1 MEKIIKKR
9 KKVSNK
15 LKKYQS
21 KIHDL
26 EYQLIELERQSNE
39 IDQKEIIKQMNL
51 NEQQDKI
58 VMAEQNNENILVLAC
73 PGSGKTH
80 TLISRY
86 INLVT
91 NHPSG
96 DNIDPD
102 SIIMITFTKKAGM
115 EMENRLKNL
124 IPTKLPHYVGSLH
137 GLGYR
142 LLQRFNKINYTVL
155 DDKDSKYLLKD
166 VVDST
171 ISIDNI
177 DDEDIS
183 VIKSKIGIVIDQA
196 STSYPVDFNTVVD
209 KLNLNNY
216 LSIFKKIFRNYNST
230 KKKQNLV
237 DFNDLMI
244 LFANF
249 LKTKKA
255 IPFLESINYVFFDEY
270 QDINPIQNFI
280 LSKFKDKSNIMV
292 VGDDA
297 QSIYKFRGSNIKYIW
312 NFKNEYIPN
321 KTYYLEANY
330 RSTNE
335 IVDFCQDIIKNNS
348 NQFDKKVKAVDMKS
362 NTKPHI
368 LAFKDVN
375 CIEQY
380 KWIAEDIKK
389 RHASGIPYK
398 DMVILARK
406 NSLLDKIEYQLL
418 SHKIPTLK
426 HLGLSLLDKNY
437 IKDFLSFL
445 VILINKKTSVHWKRI
460 LALHPSIGVVKAN
473 EIIEFNPDIRESIK
487 VLVEQ
492 SKFYKK
498 YLGDFNDI
506 LNLIDNENIIM
517 SKIRII
523 ILYLQDLWKMNKSM
537 YRSSNIDKMV
547 DDTRILLNY
556 INNKSSLEDFVNDLY
571 LNKEVDQ
578 DFEDSVYL
586 TTVHGSKGLEWEYV
600 YIIDM
605 DNKNFPAIM
614 PKFFIDELDE
624 MEEERRLF
632 YVAASRAKSQLV
644 ITYNMDLHP
653 ERLTCMSPL
662 LKEVNTDLYIPYGL
676 ENEEFMITGYVSKD
690 VTNYLRFKGF
700 KNVRPMLSDLPFEIK
715 GFNKQINSIGL
726 LQQLS
731 RNYANRIALGNFL
744 DYIIAKMMY
753 VNFPDL
759 VKKFDLNLIHRY
771 STFLNS
777 ANNKKIYHNYVD
789 KLSDWKDIIEDIYYI
804 STYKHR
810 EPSNE
815 LKEFI
820 LSSEFYYFLKN
831 LEKGIVSY
839 FSNDKNNNLPSKYI
853 HTHYNITFDII
864 KGELDLLID
873 DHLIEIKSSL
883 YQTTT
888 LSNLSQTLIYGYLV
902 EKKDMKVNKV
912 SILNPLLGTI
922 VTFDTNEFDFKKFIL
937 TVYKG

>member
-1 MEKIIKKR
+1 MEKIITKR
-9 KKVSNK
+9 KKISKK

-58 VMAEQNNENILVLAC
+58 VMAEQNKENILVLAC

-96 DNIDPD
+96 TNVDPD

-142 LLQRFNKINYTVL
+142 LLQRFNNVNYTVL
-155 DDKDSKYLLKD
+155 DEKDSRQLLRD

-171 ISIDNI
+171 LSIDNI

-196 STSYPVDFNTVVD
+196 STSYPVDFNSIVD

-216 LSIFKKIFRNYNST
+216 LSIFKKIYRNYNST

-249 LKTKKA
+249 LKTKK
-255 IPFLESINYVFFDEY
+255 SINFLDTVKYVFFDEY

-280 LSKFKDKSNIMV
+280 LSKFKEKSNIMV
-292 VGDDA
+292 VADDA
-297 QSIYKFRGSNIKYIW
+297 QSIYKFRGSNVKYIW
-312 NFKNEYIPN
+312 NFKDEYAPN
-321 KTYYLEANY
+321 KTYYLESNY
-330 RSTNE
+330 RSTKE
-335 IVDFCQDIIKNNS
+335 IVNFCQNVIKNNS
-348 NQFDKKVKAVDMKS
+348 NQFEKKVEAVDEKS
-362 NTKPHI
+362 NTKPHV

-380 KWIAEDIKK
+380 RWIAEDIKK

-445 VILINKKTSVHWKRI
+445 VILINKKSSIHWKRI

-492 SKFYKK
+492 SNFYKK
-498 YLGDFNDI
+498 YIGEFNDV
-506 LNLIDNENIIM
+506 LNVIENENIIM
-517 SKIRII
+517 GKIRII

-547 DDTRILLNY
+547 EDTRVLLNY
-556 INNKSSLEDFVNDLY
+556 ISNKSSLEDFVNDLY

-586 TTVHGSKGLEWEYV
+586 TTVHGAKGLEWEYV

-644 ITYNMDLHP
+644 ITYNLDMHP
-653 ERLTCMSPL
+653 ERLTYMSPL
-662 LKEVNTDLYIPYGL
+662 LKEVENELYIPYGV
-676 ENEEFMITGYVSKD
+676 ENEEFMITGNVSKD

-700 KNVRPMLSDLPFEIK
+700 KNVRPMLENLSFEIK
-715 GFNKQINSIGL
+715 GFNKQLYSLSTI
-726 LQQLS
+726 QRLS
-731 RNYANRIALGNFL
+731 RNYANRLAIGNFL
-744 DYIIAKMMY
+744 DYIISKMMY
-753 VNFPDL
+753 VNFPDKM
-759 VKKFDLNLIHRY
+759 KKFDLNLIHRY
-771 STFLNS
+771 STFLSS

-789 KLSDWKDIIEDIYYI
+789 KLTDWKDMTEDIYYI

-810 EPSNE
+810 EQNNE
-815 LKEFI
+815 LKEY
-820 LSSEFYYFLKN
+820 LLGSEMYQFLKN

-839 FSNDKNNNLPSKYI
+839 FKDCSPKN
-853 HTHYNITFDII
+853 HVFTHYNITFDII
-864 KGELDLLID
+864 KGELDLMVD

-888 LSNLSQTLIYGYLV
+888 LANLSQSLIYGYLV
-902 EKKDMKVNKV
+902 EKKDLKVNKV

-922 VTFDTNEFDFKKFIL
+922 VTFDTKDFDFKKFIL

>member
-1 MEKIIKKR
+1 MEKIITKR
-9 KKVSNK
+9 KKISKK

-58 VMAEQNNENILVLAC
+58 VMAEQNKENILVLAC

-96 DNIDPD
+96 TNVDPD

-142 LLQRFNKINYTVL
+142 LLQRFNNVNYTVL
-155 DDKDSKYLLKD
+155 DEKDSRQLLRD

-171 ISIDNI
+171 LSIDNI

-196 STSYPVDFNTVVD
+196 STSYPVDFNSIVD

-216 LSIFKKIFRNYNST
+216 LSIFKKIYRNYNST

-249 LKTKKA
+249 LKTKK
-255 IPFLESINYVFFDEY
+255 SINFLDTVKYVFFDEY

-280 LSKFKDKSNIMV
+280 LSKFKEKSNIMV

-297 QSIYKFRGSNIKYIW
+297 QSIYKFRGSNVKYIW
-312 NFKNEYIPN
+312 NFKDEYAPN
-321 KTYYLEANY
+321 KTYYLESNY
-330 RSTNE
+330 RSTKE
-335 IVDFCQDIIKNNS
+335 IVNFCQNVIKNNS
-348 NQFDKKVKAVDMKS
+348 NQFEKKVEAVDEKS
-362 NTKPHI
+362 NTKPHV

-380 KWIAEDIKK
+380 RWIAEDIKK

-445 VILINKKTSVHWKRI
+445 VILINKKSSVHWKRI

-492 SKFYKK
+492 SNFYKK
-498 YLGDFNDI
+498 YIGEFNDV
-506 LNLIDNENIIM
+506 LNVIENENIIM
-517 SKIRII
+517 GKIRII

-547 DDTRILLNY
+547 EDTRVLLNY
-556 INNKSSLEDFVNDLY
+556 ISNKSSLEDFVNDLY

-586 TTVHGSKGLEWEYV
+586 TTVHGAKGLEWEYV

-644 ITYNMDLHP
+644 ITYNLDLHP
-653 ERLTCMSPL
+653 ERLTYMSPL
-662 LKEVNTDLYIPYGL
+662 LKEVENELYIPYGV
-676 ENEEFMITGYVSKD
+676 ENEEFMITGNVSKD

-700 KNVRPMLSDLPFEIK
+700 KNVRPMLENLSFEIK
-715 GFNKQINSIGL
+715 GFNKQLYSLSTI
-726 LQQLS
+726 QRLS
-731 RNYANRIALGNFL
+731 RNYANRLAIGNFL
-744 DYIIAKMMY
+744 DYIISKMMY
-753 VNFPDL
+753 VNFPDKM
-759 VKKFDLNLIHRY
+759 KKFDLNLIHRY
-771 STFLNS
+771 STFLSS

-789 KLSDWKDIIEDIYYI
+789 KLTDWKDMTEDIYYI

-810 EPSNE
+810 EQNNE
-815 LKEFI
+815 LKEY
-820 LSSEFYYFLKN
+820 LLGSEMYQFLKN

-839 FSNDKNNNLPSKYI
+839 FKDFSPKN
-853 HTHYNITFDII
+853 HVFTHYNITFDII
-864 KGELDLLID
+864 KGELDLMVD

-888 LSNLSQTLIYGYLV
+888 LANLSQSLIYGYLV
-902 EKKDMKVNKV
+902 EKKDLKVNKV

-922 VTFDTNEFDFKKFIL
+922 VTFNTKDFDFKKFIL

>member
-1 MEKIIKKR
+1 MEKIITKR
-9 KKVSNK
+9 KKISKK

-51 NEQQDKI
+51 NKQQDKI
-58 VMAEQNNENILVLAC
+58 VMAEQNKENILVLAC

-96 DNIDPD
+96 TNVDPD

-142 LLQRFNKINYTVL
+142 LLQRFNNVNYTVL
-155 DDKDSKYLLKD
+155 DEKDSRQLLRD

-171 ISIDNI
+171 LSIDNI

-196 STSYPVDFNTVVD
+196 STSYPVDFNSIVD

-216 LSIFKKIFRNYNST
+216 LSIFKKIYRNYNST

-249 LKTKKA
+249 LKTKK
-255 IPFLESINYVFFDEY
+255 SINFLDTVEYVFFDEY

-280 LSKFKDKSNIMV
+280 LSKFKEKSNIMV

-297 QSIYKFRGSNIKYIW
+297 QSIYKFRGSNVKYIW
-312 NFKNEYIPN
+312 NFKDEYAPN
-321 KTYYLEANY
+321 KTYYLESNY
-330 RSTNE
+330 RSTKE
-335 IVDFCQDIIKNNS
+335 IVNFCQNVIKSNS
-348 NQFDKKVKAVDMKS
+348 NQFEKKVEAVDEKS
-362 NTKPHI
+362 NTKPHV

-380 KWIAEDIKK
+380 RWIAEDIKK

-445 VILINKKTSVHWKRI
+445 VILINKKSSIHWKRI

-492 SKFYKK
+492 SNFYKK
-498 YLGDFNDI
+498 YIGEFNDV
-506 LNLIDNENIIM
+506 LNVIENENIIM
-517 SKIRII
+517 GKIRII

-547 DDTRILLNY
+547 EDTRVLLNY
-556 INNKSSLEDFVNDLY
+556 ISNKSSLEDFVNDLY

-586 TTVHGSKGLEWEYV
+586 TTVHGAKGLEWEYV

-644 ITYNMDLHP
+644 ITYNLDMHP
-653 ERLTCMSPL
+653 ERLTYMSPL
-662 LKEVNTDLYIPYGL
+662 LKEVENELYIPYGV
-676 ENEEFMITGYVSKD
+676 ENEEFMITGNVSKD

-700 KNVRPMLSDLPFEIK
+700 KNVRPMLENLSFEIK
-715 GFNKQINSIGL
+715 GFNKQLYSLSTI
-726 LQQLS
+726 QRLS
-731 RNYANRIALGNFL
+731 RNYANRLAIGNFL
-744 DYIIAKMMY
+744 DYIISKMMY
-753 VNFPDL
+753 VNFPDKM
-759 VKKFDLNLIHRY
+759 KKFDLNLIHRY
-771 STFLNS
+771 STFLSS

-789 KLSDWKDIIEDIYYI
+789 KLTDWKDMTEDIYYI

-810 EPSNE
+810 EQNNE
-815 LKEFI
+815 LKEY
-820 LSSEFYYFLKN
+820 LLGSEMYQFLKN

-839 FSNDKNNNLPSKYI
+839 FKDCSPKN
-853 HTHYNITFDII
+853 HVFTHYNITFDII
-864 KGELDLLID
+864 KGELDLMVD

-888 LSNLSQTLIYGYLV
+888 LANLSQSLIYGYLV
-902 EKKDMKVNKV
+902 EKKDLKVNKV

-922 VTFDTNEFDFKKFIL
+922 VTFDTKDFDFKKFIL

>member
-1 MEKIIKKR
+1 MEKIINKR
-9 KKVSNK
+9 KKISSK

-26 EYQLIELERQSNE
+26 EYQLIELERQANE

-58 VMAEQNNENILVLAC
+58 VMAEQNKENILVLAC

-96 DNIDPD
+96 TNVDPD

-142 LLQRFNKINYTVL
+142 LLQRFNNVNYTVL
-155 DDKDSKYLLKD
+155 DEKDSRQLLRD

-171 ISIDNI
+171 LAIDNI

-196 STSYPVDFNTVVD
+196 STSYPVDFNSIVD

-216 LSIFKKIFRNYNST
+216 LSIFKKIYKNYSST

-249 LKTKKA
+249 LKTKK
-255 IPFLESINYVFFDEY
+255 SINFLDSIEYVFFDEY

-280 LSKFKDKSNIMV
+280 LSKFKENSNIMV

-297 QSIYKFRGSNIKYIW
+297 QSIYKFRGSNVKYIW
-312 NFKNEYIPN
+312 NFKDEYAPN
-321 KTYYLEANY
+321 KTYYLESNY
-330 RSTNE
+330 RSTKE
-335 IVDFCQDIIKNNS
+335 IVNFCQDIIKNNS
-348 NQFDKKVKAVDMKS
+348 NQFEKKVEAVDDKS
-362 NTKPHI
+362 NTKPHV

-375 CIEQY
+375 CVEQY
-380 KWIAEDIKK
+380 RWIAEDIKK

-445 VILINKKTSVHWKRI
+445 VILINKKSSVHWKRI

-487 VLVEQ
+487 ILVEQ
-492 SKFYKK
+492 SNFYKK
-498 YLGDFNDI
+498 HIGDFNDV
-506 LNLIDNENIIM
+506 LNVIDNENIIM
-517 SKIRII
+517 GKIRII
-523 ILYLQDLWKMNKSM
+523 ILYLQDLWKMNKTM
-537 YRSSNIDKMV
+537 YRSNNIDKMV
-547 DDTRILLNY
+547 EDTRVLLNY
-556 INNKSSLEDFVNDLY
+556 ISNKSSLEDFVNDLY

-586 TTVHGSKGLEWEYV
+586 TTVHGAKGLEWEYV

-644 ITYNMDLHP
+644 ITYNLDMHP
-653 ERLTCMSPL
+653 ERLTYMSPL
-662 LKEVNTDLYIPYGL
+662 LKEVNQDLYIPYGV
-676 ENEEFMITGYVSKD
+676 ENEEFMITGNVSKD

-700 KNVRPMLSDLPFEIK
+700 KNVRPMLDNLTFEIN
-715 GFNKQINSIGL
+715 GFNKQLPSLNTI
-726 LQQLS
+726 QRLS
-731 RNYANRIALGNFL
+731 RNYANRLAIGNFL
-744 DYIIAKMMY
+744 DYTIAKMMY
-753 VNFPDL
+753 VQFPDKM
-759 VKKFDLNLIHRY
+759 KKFDLNLIHRY
-771 STFLNS
+771 STFLGS

-789 KLSDWKDIIEDIYYI
+789 KLTDWKDITEDIYYI

-810 EPSNE
+810 EQNEE
-815 LKEFI
+815 LKEF
-820 LSSEFYYFLKN
+820 LLGSEMYQFLKN
-831 LEKGIVSY
+831 LEKGIVNY
-839 FSNDKNNNLPSKYI
+839 FKDNAPKK
-853 HTHYNITFDII
+853 HVFTHYNITFDII
-864 KGELDLLID
+864 KGELDLLVD

-888 LSNLSQTLIYGYLV
+888 LANLSQSLIYGYLV
-902 EKKDMKVNKV
+902 EKKEMKINKV

-922 VTFDTNEFDFKKFIL
+922 VTFDTKDFDFKKFIL
-937 TVYKG
+937 TIYKG